1 MSRLNLASR
10 AYAAASVNK
19 TTREQEADVFRMVIA
34 RLQAARQASPTER
47 VRALADNRRLW
58 IAVGDLVNV
67 ANNLGQLQSCQA
79 TVDSAPG
86 VAGVLYVVGQALDA
100 AVNAGDYF
108 RLQIRPHEVK
118 TAVS

>member
-58 IAVGDLVNV
+58 IAVGDLVRDQRNPLPPPTR
-67 ANNLGQLQSCQA
+67 AGLISIGH
-79 TVDSAPG
+79 TVQREMDSDEPNFDFLITINKNIAEGLSGNP
-86 VAGVLYVVGQALDA
+86 
-100 AVNAGDYF
+100 
-108 RLQIRPHEVK
+108 
-118 TAVS
+118 